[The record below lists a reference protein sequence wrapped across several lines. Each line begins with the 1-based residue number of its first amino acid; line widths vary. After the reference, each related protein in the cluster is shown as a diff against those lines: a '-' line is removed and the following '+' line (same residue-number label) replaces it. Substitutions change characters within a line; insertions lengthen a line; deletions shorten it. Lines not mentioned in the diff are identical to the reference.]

1 VTIGRRVLRILIWLG
16 IAIAQA
22 LTAQFVAYLVSLF
35 FPDVEEIPPERLLL
49 FTVTIALSY
58 IVGIYLAGWAALL
71 VGWVTSPPFY
81 LARLIWTVVGVLIP
95 FGVAALLG
103 TLLDPGTQ
111 LLVAS
116 VVAGIVGFYLPGWI
130 WPGRS

>member
-1 VTIGRRVLRILIWLG
+1 VLRILIWLG

-71 VGWVTSPPFY
+71 VDWVTSPPFY
-81 LARLIWTVVGVLIP
+81 LARFIWTVVGVLIP

>member
-71 VGWVTSPPFY
+71 VDWVTSPPFY
-81 LARLIWTVVGVLIP
+81 LARFIWTVVGVLIP

>member
-81 LARLIWTVVGVLIP
+81 LARFIWTVVGVLIP

-103 TLLDPGTQ
+103 TLLNPGTQ